1 MARLSI
7 VWSSIALAAL
17 LLAQAGCTTAPANS
31 EGPTPP
37 PAATEAAAPAA
48 ANETAPPASS
58 GAPLDYSREA
68 FVPGEPVT
76 MTVSDE
82 VTAVSVATR
91 VGNVAAEVGADTQV
105 HIEVTKLVRAGL
117 SPEQKELADRVTIT
131 PRVVEGALTLEPKTP
146 EPLSSYAEVADFDVT
161 IRLPV
166 SWAAEAKGTEAAS
179 IPRLAVKNVSGNISA
194 ANARCDL
201 TITTISGLVLL
212 RALEGEAVVH
222 TTEGDVK
229 ASGCAWVRAVLNS
242 TGGHITAE
250 PARLGPGD
258 ELRLSSSIGN
268 LKVVAP
274 ADADCCVEA
283 DTTAGRVSSN
293 AAALRSGIRYSG
305 RSLRAYL
312 GEGAGLLQLRST
324 TGNIQIDMKPEVG
337 QQDSREDGAT

>member
-1 MARLSI
+1 MARFPT
-7 VWSSIALAAL
+7 VWSSIAFAAL
-17 LLAQAGCTTAPANS
+17 LLGQAGCTTKPANS
-31 EGPTPP
+31 EGATPPEAATEPAP
-37 PAATEAAAPAA
+37 PAA
-48 ANETAPPASS
+48 S

-68 FVPGEPVT
+68 FVPAERAR
-76 MTVSDE
+76 MTVSHE
-82 VTAVSVATR
+82 VTAISVATR
-91 VGNVAAEVGADTQV
+91 VGNVAAEVGSDTQV

-117 SPEQKELADRVTIT
+117 APEQKELADRVVMT
-131 PRVVEGALTLEPKTP
+131 PRVVEGALTLEPETP

-166 SWAAEAKGTEAAS
+166 SWAAKAAGTEAVS
-179 IPRLAVKNVSGNISA
+179 IPRLTLKNVSGSISV

-201 TITTISGLVLL
+201 ALTTISGLVVL
-212 RALEGEAVVH
+212 RALAGEAVIH

-258 ELRLSSSIGN
+258 EMRLSSSIGN

-274 ADADCCVEA
+274 TDADCGVEA

-293 AAALRSGIRYSG
+293 VAALKSGIRYSG